1 MNMINLSA
9 LPHFLWGSFL
19 LYAGLAIH
27 TFFRS
32 RHRISFIF
40 GLLMSFC
47 AIVAVVYYYQI
58 TVQSLQAKVVLMQ
71 VSFVFFPFFAPLWLA
86 VAVHLAGGEHWL
98 RPMVWKL
105 LLVVP
110 LVTVGFAL
118 TAQYHEWFRYHF
130 TLETLG
136 PLSVL
141 HYQNGPWFRFYIIYT
156 YAVGVLGVF
165 IILSA
170 GSSALPNARR
180 NIMGI
185 LVAYVL
191 PSAVDL
197 LFQFGKTP
205 LRGLNLTMFAFVPSA
220 LITAWLVLH
229 HRILNLEPIARD
241 VLLEHMKE
249 AIVVF
254 DMQGK
259 VVELNAR
266 AEEILGVERY
276 AALDQPQDSFAAP
289 GRDLFSAGRVPVRLQ
304 VKSVL
309 GEQQWLESSSVE
321 LIDQGGTKV
330 GRLFFLRDVTM
341 AVEREAQAV
350 EMVKL
355 EAEQLRLREQQ
366 RLIRDLH
373 DGLGALSA
381 NLGMLAARGARAQD
395 AATKDRLLDQI
406 NQLSCEIG
414 MEVREIMSSLE
425 SREFFWGDFV
435 HNLRRYA
442 AMVLDAVG
450 LTWEL
455 TVQGEIPATGPG
467 YAAGISLFRV
477 VREAL
482 NNSIKYAQA
491 GEVQI
496 RLAFSDVSY
505 RIEVQDDGLGF
516 GLENMRP
523 SGRGL
528 KNMRHRVEELGGTM
542 ELQTSSSGTLLI
554 FTIPLAEEARPEENG
569 GDSLT

>member
-1 MNMINLSA
+1 MNIIDLSA

-27 TFFRS
+27 AFLR
-32 RHRISFIF
+32 RQHRISFIF

-47 AIVAVVYYYQI
+47 AMVALAYYYEI
-58 TVQSLQAKVVLMQ
+58 TVHSLQAKVVWMQ
-71 VSFVFFPFFAPLWLA
+71 VTFVFFPFLALLWLA
-86 VAVHLAGGEHWL
+86 VAVNLAGIDHWF
-98 RPMVWKL
+98 RPVVWKL

-110 LVTVGFAL
+110 LATVGFAL

-130 TLETLG
+130 TLEALG
-136 PLSVL
+136 PLSML
-141 HYQNGPWFRFYIIYT
+141 HYQNGPWFRFYIV
-156 YAVGVLGVF
+156 YAYAAGLLGVV
-165 IILSA
+165 IMIAAGRSA
-170 GSSALPNARR
+170 TPKVRR
-180 NIMGI
+180 QIMGM
-185 LVAYVL
+185 LVAYAL
-191 PSAVDL
+191 PSMFDFF
-197 LFQFGKTP
+197 FQCGKTP
-205 LRGLNLTMFAFVPSA
+205 LRGLNLTVFSFVPSA
-220 LITAWLVLH
+220 LITAWLVFHYRLF
-229 HRILNLEPIARD
+229 NLEPIARD

-249 AIVVF
+249 AIVVL
-254 DMQGK
+254 DTRGK
-259 VVELNAR
+259 IVELNAR
-266 AEEILGVERY
+266 AEEILGVARAE
-276 AALDQPQDSFAAP
+276 ALDRLPDSFSEL
-289 GRDLFSAGRVPVRLQ
+289 GRDLFSAGLAPTRVRL
-304 VKSVL
+304 KSPQGVL
-309 GEQQWLESSSVE
+309 QWLESSSVE
-321 LIDQGGTKV
+321 LIDQSGTKV
-330 GRLFFLRDVTM
+330 GQLYFLRDVTV
-341 AVEREAQAV
+341 AIEREAQAV

-381 NLGMLAARGARAQD
+381 NLGMLAARGARTKD

-442 AMVLDAVG
+442 ALVLDAAG

-455 TVQGEIPATGPG
+455 RVQGEIPSSGPG

-482 NNSIKYAQA
+482 TNLVKYAQA

-496 RLAFSDVSY
+496 RLAFSDGGC
-505 RIEVQDDGLGF
+505 RIEVRDDGLGF
-516 GLENMRP
+516 DLENARP

-528 KNMRHRVEELGGTM
+528 KNMRHRVEELGGSM
-542 ELQTSSSGTLLI
+542 NLQTSSSGTSLI
-554 FTIPLAEEARPEENG
+554 FTIPLAEEAKPEVNG
-569 GDSLT
+569 GAFLT